1 MRRLHDTGKSGWMLL
16 ISLIAIVGF
25 IVLLVFLVGASMG
38 TNAYGAAAED

>member
-1 MRRLHDTGKSGWMLL
+1 MLL

-25 IVLLVFLVGASMG
+25 IVLLVFLVGASMS